1 MQLRLD
7 KYLADMGVGTRSEAK
22 QYIRRKQVT
31 VNGFLPKGPE
41 QKVVPG
47 RDEIVFEG
55 KQLCYLEYE
64 YFMLNKPKN
73 CVSAVTDQ
81 YHKTVIDFITEKSRR
96 DLFPVGRLDLD
107 TEGLMLI
114 TNDGSLAHELLAP
127 GKHVPKTYYAKVEGR
142 VTDEDV
148 RKFANGLEIGEKKLT
163 LPSELRIIFSYAGDG
178 LSLKEPISE
187 IELTITEGKFHQV
200 KRMFE
205 AVGKHVTYLKR
216 ISIGELNLDHSLHPG
231 EYRRLTETEIKLL
244 KNQRKTVVGKEKP

>member
-7 KYLADMGVGTRSEAK
+7 KYLADLGVGTRSQVK

-31 VNGFLPKGPE
+31 VNDFLPKGPE

-47 RDEIVFEG
+47 KDRIRFQGTE
-55 KQLCYLEYE
+55 LCYQEYE

-73 CVSAVTDQ
+73 CVSAVTDP
-81 YHKTVIDFITEKSRR
+81 YYKTVLDLITEKNRR

-114 TNDGSLAHELLAP
+114 TNDGSLAHDLLAP
-127 GKHVPKTYYAKVEGR
+127 GKHVPKTYYAKVAGS
-142 VTDEDV
+142 VTEEDV
-148 RKFANGLEIGEKKLT
+148 EKFAAGLEIGEKKPA
-163 LPSELRIIFSYAGDG
+163 LPAELRILFEDRETSV
-178 LSLKEPISE
+178 EQPVSE

-205 AVGKHVTYLKR
+205 AVGKHVIYLKR
-216 ISIGELNLDHSLHPG
+216 ISMGALKLDEALQPG
-231 EYRRLTETEIKLL
+231 EYRTLTETEINLL
-244 KNQRKTVVGKEKP
+244 KKQRKTVARKEKS